1 LKPQEK
7 HSEPTEGLSKPAR
20 FKVRLLSVCFLLV
33 IAFPAFDFLVG
44 ISDPPEPAENRELIG
59 FPEFDIN
66 QLDPFP
72 AAFEAWFEDNLPARA
87 QLLKA
92 YRVFKADALNTQAFP
107 DKVLAGK
114 DGWMFWVQKSMDD
127 YRGTNRFTPNE
138 MLRFEA
144 EIEARTMW
152 CRQRG
157 IEYYFVIVPNKH
169 SIYGEYLPDNIFQID
184 TISRME
190 QVLSLKSSAA
200 SHSSQQ
206 YGLNVID
213 LRSALRAQKAE
224 HRVFHKTDTHWN
236 ELGAFFGYQ
245 EIIRALKPY
254 FPSMEPSTL
263 NDFILDTTMKQGMG
277 LAKSLDVD
285 KISQEQVIGM
295 KSKQAI
301 IRRLKNRAYP
311 IPAGFTYPDQYAMAL
326 ETDSTHLPKALII
339 RDSFTNDL
347 YRLLSRNF
355 SETVFIWDDW
365 EYKLN
370 ERIIEQERPDVVITI
385 VIERHLDN
393 VLAGENIG
401 GE

>member
-127 YRGTNRFTPNE
+127 YRGTNRFTASE
-138 MLRFEA
+138 LEQLDA
-144 EIEARTMW
+144 ELTRRTEW
-152 CRQRG
+152 CADRD

-169 SIYGEYLPDNIFQID
+169 SVYGEHLPDNIFQID
-184 TISRME
+184 REHRMD
-190 QVLSLKSSAA
+190 QVLNLAKENTD
-200 SHSSQQ
+200 
-206 YGLNVID
+206 LNLID
-213 LRSALRAQKAE
+213 LRPVLWSQKGE

-245 EIIRALKPY
+245 EIIRALKPH
-254 FPSMEPSTL
+254 FPLMEPSTL

-311 IPAGFTYPDQYAMAL
+311 IPAGFTYPDNYAMAL
-326 ETDSTHLPKALII
+326 ETDSTQLPKALII

-355 SETVFIWDDW
+355 SEAVFIWDNW